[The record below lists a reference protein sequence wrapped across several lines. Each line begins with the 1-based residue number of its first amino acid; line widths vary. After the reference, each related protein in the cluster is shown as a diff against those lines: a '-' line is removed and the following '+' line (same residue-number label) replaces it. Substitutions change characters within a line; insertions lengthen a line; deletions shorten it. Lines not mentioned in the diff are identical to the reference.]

1 MKLTNR
7 FWKALFVLQSVIVFL
22 FTTVAVTTVVA
33 QRASHILYGD
43 LHIDERQ
50 AEGHTPLSFD
60 IVLYSENGNTVG
72 RQSIP
77 NGGRYR
83 FMDLEN
89 GYYNLVIEVEGSE
102 VTRIRVRV
110 FSTFRN
116 DFRQD
121 IALEWR
127 SRPTTSKASTVAA
140 NAYQRSGPNQ
150 KLFSRAEDA
159 MTAKKYDEAI
169 MVFEQLI
176 TVDAADYEAWTELGT
191 AYLANEKRS
200 EAERA
205 YLHAADVKPTF
216 ILPLINLGRLRLQER
231 NYEAAAQVLD
241 KAVGAQPTSAEANLL
256 LGEAYLQTKKG
267 SKAVPYL
274 TEAARL
280 GRPEA
285 HLRLAT
291 LYNAAGMKD
300 KAAFEYEQFLKKRPD
315 YADRKKL
322 EKYIAENKK
331 N

>member
-1 MKLTNR
+1 MCWLVAVVLTTLG
-7 FWKALFVLQSVIVFL
+7 A
-22 FTTVAVTTVVA
+22 TTVAA
-33 QRASHILYGD
+33 QRGSHILYGD
-43 LHIDERQ
+43 LHIDETR

-60 IVLYSENGNTVG
+60 IVLYSENGNAVG

-89 GYYNLVIEVEGSE
+89 GYYNLVVEVEGSE
-102 VTRIRVRV
+102 VTRMRVRV

-127 SRPTTSKASTVAA
+127 SRPTTNKASTVAA
-140 NAYQRSGPNQ
+140 DAYKRTGANQ

-169 MVFEQLI
+169 MVFEQLV
-176 TVDAADYEAWTELGT
+176 TADAADYEAWTELGT
-191 AYLANEKRS
+191 AYLAKDKVS

-205 YLHAADVKPTF
+205 YLHAAELKPTF
-216 ILPLINLGRLRLQER
+216 ILPLINLARLRLQEK
-231 NYEAAAQVLD
+231 NYDGAIQVLEQ
-241 KAVGAQPTSAEANLL
+241 AVRAQPASADANLL

-267 SKAVPYL
+267 SKAVPHL
-274 TEAARL
+274 NEAARL

-291 LYNAAGMKD
+291 LYDAAKLKD
-300 KAAFEYEQFLKKRPD
+300 RAAAEYHQFLQKRPD
-315 YADRKKL
+315 YPERKKL
-322 EKYIAENKK
+322 EQYIAENKK